1 LIKYLNSVTFGALM
15 RVMKR
20 RHFLFAALCVPQH
33 AWANTV
39 YAAKKLVEAATSQI
53 GVTTLYDPTYVKLA
67 YPNGDVPMDRGVC
80 TDVVIRAYRQGLG
93 IDLQQL
99 VHVDMNRNFASYPKT
114 WGLSKTDPSIDHRRV
129 PNLQRFFKR
138 QNAEIALSDDYS
150 SFNAGDLVTMMLPGN
165 LPHIAIV
172 SAILNEV
179 GNKPLIIH
187 NIGGGAALEDVLGLY
202 RVTGR
207 YRYFPGSSDS

>member
-1 LIKYLNSVTFGALM
+1 MM

-33 AWANTV
+33 AWANKV
-39 YAAKKLVEAATSQI
+39 YPAKKLVEAATSQI
-53 GVTTLYDPTYVKLA
+53 GITTLYDPSYVKLA

-99 VHVDMNRNFASYPKT
+99 VHEDMNRNFASYPKT
-114 WGLSKTDPSIDHRRV
+114 WGLSKPDPNIDHRRV

-138 QNAEIALSDDYS
+138 QNAELAITDDIASYQ
-150 SFNAGDLVTMMLPGN
+150 AGDLVTMLLPGN
-165 LPHIAIV
+165 LPHIGIV
-172 SAILNEV
+172 SGKKAEDS
-179 GNKPLIIH
+179 GRPLLIH
-187 NIGGGAALEDVLGLY
+187 NIGAGTREEDILATY
-202 RVTGR
+202 PHTGR
-207 YRYFPGSSDS
+207 YRFALG